1 MACVSALQASS
12 SACLPGCGR
21 RGGLFLVRIRPLA
34 RPLVD
39 ADDDE
44 LGWLYRGAGGLADE
58 CAHVAR
64 FRWIGLLVALDVVRL
79 VLGRADQ
86 GALLPEIGEEDVDRA
101 HDLLPQR
108 RLVGLEHYPLRV
120 LLHALAHEDEQAPHV
135 DLYEGGIGAQRARAP
150 DADAATDEGDER
162 VEPLVE
168 RGIALALAHPLR

>member
-12 SACLPGCGR
+12 SACLPACDCRGR
-21 RGGLFLVRIRPLA
+21 LFLVRIRPFA

-44 LGWLYRGAGGLADE
+44 LGWLHRRDADLADE
-58 CAHVAR
+58 LADVAR
-64 FRWIGLLVALDVVRL
+64 FRRVGLLVALDVVRL
-79 VLGRADQ
+79 VLGCADQ
-86 GALLPEIGEEDVDRA
+86 SALLPELGEEDVDRA

-135 DLYEGGIGAQRARAP
+135 DLYEGGIGARSTSSSP
-150 DADAATDEGDER
+150 
-162 VEPLVE
+162 
-168 RGIALALAHPLR
+168 IS